1 MILGALK
8 ELGLDI
14 EWLSGQ
20 LQSLPLAG
28 VSLEPQT
35 VTRGALSGTL
45 MKVCVPDPVRH
56 SHQLHQNQQPQQSRQ
71 CQQSQQS
78 QQHQECQQSQ
88 GALQHHLP
96 HHSHHSQPPHHF
108 HPPRRTL
115 NDFVTLL
122 QHSRLSEDIRSLAIR
137 IFTAIAQAEAK
148 VHGKRI
154 EEIHF
159 HELGYLDSV
168 VDIVG
173 ALLGIKALGIEKIF
187 SSPLHVGSGFTSTE
201 HGTIPIPAPATLE
214 LLAGIPVY
222 STDISQELVT
232 PTGAAIISTLA
243 SGFGPMPALCIQKT
257 GYGAGT
263 REVAQMPNFLRVIM
277 GTLEPVETMLTLEP
291 IEAMGTISTAM
302 GTISTMDT
310 MNTAGSMGNT
320 EGMGSTEGMGN
331 MAGMA
336 PPFSDWRTERVSTME
351 TDIDDMNPEYYD
363 YLITRLLSAGALD
376 VSLIPIVMK
385 KNRPATRLSVLT
397 TPSLIDELFSIIIQE
412 TSTLGIRIKDGWRKV
427 VHREILTVQ
436 TPFGPIRVKIG
447 KLNGKVVTA
456 SPEYED
462 CRQIAL
468 KTRRPLKEI
477 YQEAIMLSRQ
487 NL

>member
-14 EWLSGQ
+14 GWLSRQ
-20 LQSLPLAG
+20 LRSLPLEG
-28 VSLEPQT
+28 VSLEPQA

-45 MKVCVPDPVRH
+45 MKVCLVDSVRNTNKSGQTPGHTPDIHDTHDIHIHDTHIHDTHDTHTPH
-56 SHQLHQNQQPQQSRQ
+56 P
-71 CQQSQQS
+71 
-78 QQHQECQQSQ
+78 
-88 GALQHHLP
+88 HHDL
-96 HHSHHSQPPHHF
+96 HHSHH
-108 HPPRRTL
+108 PRRTL
-115 NDFVTLL
+115 RDFITLL
-122 QHSRLSEDIRSLAIR
+122 QQSSLSEDIRNLAIE
-137 IFTAIAQAEAK
+137 IFTAVAQAEAK
-148 VHGKRI
+148 VHGKDI

-173 ALLGIKALGIEKIF
+173 ALLGIKALGIEKVF
-187 SSPLHVGSGFTSTE
+187 SSPLNLGSGFASTE
-201 HGTIPIPAPATLE
+201 HGTIPIPGPATLE
-214 LLAGIPVY
+214 LLTGIPVY
-222 STDISQELVT
+222 STGISQELVT

-243 SGFGPMPALCIQKT
+243 SSFGPMPSFSIEKT

-263 REVAQMPNFLRVIM
+263 REIAQIPNFLRVIM
-277 GTLEPVETMLTLEP
+277 GTMEME
-291 IEAMGTISTAM
+291 
-302 GTISTMDT
+302 
-310 MNTAGSMGNT
+310 AGSMGN
-320 EGMGSTEGMGN
+320 EGSTGTITGN
-331 MAGMA
+331 REHGGV
-336 PPFSDWRTERVSTME
+336 PPNLGVTPSDWRTEQVSTLE

-385 KNRPATRLSVLT
+385 KNRPAVRLSVLT
-397 TPSLIDELFSIIIQE
+397 TLPLIDELCTIIIQE

-427 VHREILTVQ
+427 VNREIVTVHSSS
-436 TPFGPIRVKIG
+436 GPIRVKIG

-468 KTRRPLKEI
+468 KTHRPLKEV
-477 YQEAIMLSRQ
+477 YQEAITLSNRGE
-487 NL
+487 

>member
-20 LQSLPLAG
+20 LQSLPLEG

-35 VTRGALSGTL
+35 VVRGALSGTL
-45 MKVCVPDPVRH
+45 MKVCLPDPVRH
-56 SHQLHQNQQPQQSRQ
+56 THQSHDTNDTNDTNQSHDTHDTNHTHDTHDTHQPHNTHDTPDTHHTHDINQ
-71 CQQSQQS
+71 
-78 QQHQECQQSQ
+78 
-88 GALQHHLP
+88 P
-96 HHSHHSQPPHHF
+96 HHSH
-108 HPPRRTL
+108 PRRTL
-115 NDFVTLL
+115 HDFVTLL
-122 QHSRLSEDIRSLAIR
+122 QQSHLSEDIRCLAIR

-148 VHGKRI
+148 VHGKGI

-187 SSPLHVGSGFTSTE
+187 SSPLHLGSGFTSTE
-201 HGTIPIPAPATLE
+201 HGTIPLPAPATLE

-222 STDISQELVT
+222 STGISQELVT

-243 SGFGPMPALCIQKT
+243 CGFGPMPSLSIQKT

-263 REVAQMPNFLRVIM
+263 REVAQIPNFLRVIM
-277 GTLEPVETMLTLEP
+277 GTMETRETMETRGSMETT
-291 IEAMGTISTAM
+291 ESMGTM
-302 GTISTMDT
+302 
-310 MNTAGSMGNT
+310 GSMENRET
-320 EGMGSTEGMGN
+320 T
-331 MAGMA
+331 
-336 PPFSDWRTERVSTME
+336 PSDWRTEQISTLE

-376 VSLIPIVMK
+376 VALIPVVMK
-385 KNRPATRLSVLT
+385 KNRPAARLSVLT
-397 TPSLIDELFSIIIQE
+397 TPPLIDELCSIIIRE

-427 VHREILTVQ
+427 VHREIITVHS
-436 TPFGPIRVKIG
+436 PFGPIRVKIG

-468 KTRRPLKEI
+468 KTHRPLKEI
-477 YQEAIMLSRQ
+477 YQAAIMVSGQETGDRRQ
-487 NL
+487 